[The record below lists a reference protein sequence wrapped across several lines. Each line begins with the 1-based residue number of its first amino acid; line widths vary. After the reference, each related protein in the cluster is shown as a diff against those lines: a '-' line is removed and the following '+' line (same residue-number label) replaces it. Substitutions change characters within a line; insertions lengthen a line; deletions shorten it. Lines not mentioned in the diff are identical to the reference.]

1 METLIRDLISA
12 MELKGSRSAICSY
25 VAYMKV
31 SAAAA
36 LKTRRMLAGWY
47 LNVIRIGHAGWYI
60 SAFTVR
66 C

>member
-1 METLIRDLISA
+1 MQFVT
-12 MELKGSRSAICSY
+12 SY

-31 SAAAA
+31 SVAAAA

-47 LNVIRIGHAGWYI
+47 LNVITVGCAGWYI